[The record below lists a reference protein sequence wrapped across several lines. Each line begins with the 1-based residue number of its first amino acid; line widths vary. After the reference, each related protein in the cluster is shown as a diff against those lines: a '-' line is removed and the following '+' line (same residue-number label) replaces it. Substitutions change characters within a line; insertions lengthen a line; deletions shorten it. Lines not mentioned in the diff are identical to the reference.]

1 MRDVSVLPVAT
12 EPPAED
18 EDQEQRERQHAVNEV
33 LAEVG
38 EAGRRAAGW
47 VRGLAARQPQPGHR
61 TVLEQ
66 AADAV
71 EQAAGREIVPG
82 GEGQLD
88 EELAYDLAADVITGS
103 VLVDG
108 LPELSTGER
117 IALIAV
123 CALASALPG
132 TVLNDPTRELP
143 VLIATMDAATQA
155 GIAADPR

>member
-18 EDQEQRERQHAVNEV
+18 GDQEQRERQHAVNEV
-33 LAEVG
+33 FAEAG

-47 VRGLAARQPQPGHR
+47 VCGLAARQLQPGHH
-61 TVLEQ
+61 TVLER

-82 GEGQLD
+82 GESQLA

-103 VLVDG
+103 ILVDG

-123 CALASALPG
+123 CALAAALPG

-143 VLIATMDAATQA
+143 VLTATMNAATQA